1 MKINKLKNLLLY
13 LTLVSSFIFSNQ
25 TAGQERISSLNS
37 SNPSIVWKL
46 KPEAEVNIDS
56 VKIFNPGFNTGDWV
70 NASVPG
76 TVFGAYVDDGI
87 EKDPNYGDNI
97 YHVDKSRYNHNFW
110 YRTEFIVPKDFVNDI
125 IWLNFKGVNRDADIF
140 LNGKYLGTIK
150 GIMQRGRFNISNI
163 ITRVHQNV
171 LAVLVHIPQAPIS
184 NGASPTYGSSEGW
197 DWMPYVPG
205 LNMGIQDDVYLS
217 NTGPVSIADPWIKTE
232 LPDTSLADIKIRVEL
247 KNNSSSNQSGE
258 LTGIINPGNITF
270 SSPVTIPAHETKEIY
285 FDNNGF
291 PQLSI
296 EGPNLW
302 WPNGYGAQNLYS
314 CNLQFLIKNKESDKA
329 NINFG
334 IRKLVVDTS
343 GDIMKIEVN
352 GEKIFAKGGN
362 WGMPEYMLRCSD
374 KDYDTRVKLHKDMNF
389 NIIRNWMGSTTND
402 KFYEACD
409 KYGIMVWDD
418 FWLNSSG
425 GMPRDI
431 NIFNANAVEK
441 IKRLRNHPCIIL
453 WCGDNEGDPP
463 PPLNDWLKADV
474 KSFDGRHYH
483 PNSHS
488 YSLTGS
494 GPWSPLD
501 PAEYFTNAAPGHWGG
516 TEGWGM
522 RSEMGTAVF
531 VNYDSFIKFIPEDKL
546 WPENEMWDK
555 HFFGESAKYAGPDVY
570 VKDINNRYGTA
581 AGIKDFCRKAQLL
594 NIETNK
600 AMFEGWLDNLWND
613 ATGLIIWMSQ
623 SAYPSMVWQTY
634 DYYYDATGAYWGA
647 KKACEPIHIQWNPA
661 VNTVK
666 VINTT
671 LHDLKNCTAE
681 AEIYSIDGTQNKD
694 LYKTTKID
702 IEEDSLKT
710 CFTLIFP
717 DVDLACNK
725 KAFTSTVGVKGEE
738 PVSMTDANEKTKWE
752 SDFGDQQWAY
762 IDLGEMNP
770 VNHVRLNWDNSCA
783 KIYKIQL
790 SLDSKNWK
798 DVYYTSEGEPGIIDI
813 KFKTA
818 DASFVR
824 MYCIEK
830 NTRYRVSLWSFQVYY
845 DSQKSLSDL
854 HFIKLQLKD
863 SSGKLLADN
872 FYWRGK
878 KYLDYKDINKIP
890 AVNLDVKYKISKKSG
905 KYKIGAQISN
915 PVSSPAIAFVVHLKV
930 IKKSNGEPILPVF
943 MNDNYFSLL
952 KGETKNINIDFDES
966 QLNGDEPE
974 LIAEPYNS
982 ESQN

>member
-25 TAGQERISSLNS
+25 TAGQEQISSLNS
-37 SNPSIVWKL
+37 SNPLIIWKL

-56 VKIFNPGFNTGDWV
+56 IKIFKHGFNTGDWIK
-70 NASVPG
+70 ASVPG
-76 TVFGAYVDDGI
+76 TVFGSYVDDGI

-97 YHVDKSRYNHNFW
+97 YRVDKSKYDQNFW
-110 YRTEFIVPKDFVNDI
+110 YRTEFIVPKDFLNDI

-150 GIMQRGRFNISNI
+150 GIMQRGSFNITNI
-163 ITRVHQNV
+163 ITGSHQNV

-217 NTGPVSIADPWIKTE
+217 NTGPVSIVDPWIKTE
-232 LPDTSLADIKIRVEL
+232 LPDTSSADIKIKVEL
-247 KNNSSSNQSGE
+247 RNNSASDQSGE

-270 SSPVTIPAHETKEIY
+270 SSPVTVPAHEIKEIY

-291 PQLSI
+291 PELSI
-296 EGPNLW
+296 VNPNLW

-314 CNLQFLIKNKESDKA
+314 CNLQFVIKNKESDKA

-343 GDIMKIEVN
+343 SGIMKIEVN

-431 NIFNANAVEK
+431 NVFNANAVEK

-463 PPLNDWLKADV
+463 PPLNGWLKADV

-501 PAEYFTNAAPGHWGG
+501 PAEYFMNAAPGHWGG

-531 VNYDSFIKFIPEDKL
+531 VNYDSFKKFIPEDKS

-570 VKDINNRYGTA
+570 VKDINSRYGTA

-671 LHDLKNCTAE
+671 LHDLNNCTAE
-681 AEIYSIDGTQNKD
+681 AKIYSIDGTENKD

-702 IEEDSLKT
+702 VEKDSLKT

-717 DVDLACNK
+717 DVDLAHNK
-725 KAFTSTVGVKGEE
+725 KAFASTVGVKGEE
-738 PVSMTDANEKTKWE
+738 PVSLTDANEKTKWE
-752 SDFGDQQWAY
+752 SDFGDQQWAFV
-762 IDLGEMNP
+762 DLGEINP

-790 SLDSKNWK
+790 SPDSKYWK

-818 DASFVR
+818 DARYIR

-863 SSGKLLADN
+863 SSGELLADN

-878 KYLDYKDINKIP
+878 KYLDYKDINTLP
-890 AVNLDVKYKISKKSG
+890 AVNLDVKYKNFKKNG
-905 KYKIGAQISN
+905 KYKIEAQISN

-930 IKKSNGEPILPVF
+930 VKKRNGEPILPVF

-952 KGETKNINIDFDES
+952 KGETKKINIDFDES
-966 QLNGDEPE
+966 LLDGDEPE
-974 LIAEPYNS
+974 LIAEPYNL
-982 ESQN
+982 ESRN